1 MVDRERAL
9 GFELPW
15 LVLVFV
21 LDVIDTDAEVGAD
34 AETECFDPEREMD
47 SCTDR
52 CKNDVLR
59 FTHRRNL
66 KEKHTLLKSS
76 FNPTLEFTL
85 DPELDL
91 ELLLRLD
98 DGLFSFSFCPCLDFD
113 FDLDDPQLPLV
124 DADPDLFKLK
134 LRLAVLDAS
143 ASPSNPTSGTGT
155 CSRCCTRSCWRM
167 SGT

>member
-15 LVLVFV
+15 LVPVFV
-21 LDVIDTDAEVGAD
+21 LDVIDADAEVDAD
-34 AETECFDPEREMD
+34 AETERFDPERETD

-52 CKNDVLR
+52 CKNVV
-59 FTHRRNL
+59 FTRQRNL
-66 KEKHTLLKSS
+66 KEKHTLFKSS
-76 FNPTLEFTL
+76 FDPTLEFTL

-91 ELLLRLD
+91 ELPLRLD
-98 DGLFSFSFCPCLDFD
+98 DGLFSSFCPFLDLD
-113 FDLDDPQLPLV
+113 FDLDDPLLLLPLV
-124 DADPDLFKLK
+124 DADPDLLKLR